1 MLKLV
6 PYDIVFM
13 DCQMPVMNGYEARG
27 GDLEAS
33 GPEPARGDCCDDRR
47 SRTGKPRTVS
57 RGRHGCLYYQA
68 CEAGGFRPSPGTV
81 APHSAEVIF
90 FRARRRQTNRY
101 HSLPGVS
108 RGPYEHMRAI
118 RVFSILLCTPAPGL
132 NNRKVPQNAA
142 GEAPVKQHYRPIST
156 ARILAGVY
164 FGQGKQ

>member
-1 MLKLV
+1 MRPV
-6 PYDIVFM
+6 AEIWRQVGPNQRVAIVAM
-13 DCQMPVMNGYEARG
+13 TAEAVQGSRERC
-27 GDLEAS
+27 LEA
-33 GPEPARGDCCDDRR
+33 GMDAF
-47 SRTGKPRTVS
+47 TTKPVKQVDFV
-57 RGRHGCLYYQA
+57 QA
-68 CEAGGFRPSPGTV
+68 LERWLPIALK
-81 APHSAEVIF
+81 SAF

-118 RVFSILLCTPAPGL
+118 RVFSILLCTPPGL

-164 FGQGKQ
+164 FGQGKQMI